1 MMGKQPG
8 SQQKLFYY
16 NISLERRVPEN
27 HILRKIKAVIDFDFI
42 YREVHNRYGYN
53 GNVSIPPPV
62 ILKMLLLLVLY
73 NVRSERELM
82 ETIPVRLDWL
92 WFLGFDL
99 ESEVPD
105 HSILS
110 KARVRWGVEAFKR
123 FFERIVRQCVAA
135 GLVDGRKL
143 FVDSSL
149 IEANASNNSV
159 VDTDGLKKYLQK
171 GYRELEQRLEEVA
184 GEKNGAANKRYIS
197 TTDPDAAVTR
207 HGEGKSKLRYKTHRG
222 VDEKEEVITTTQ
234 VTAGSVDDGEMLGAE
249 IETHEQNTGE
259 EVAVVVGDSRYGTK
273 ENYLWCAERGIR
285 AHLPN
290 LEETQRGSGRQ
301 EGIIPREAF
310 GYDPEHDQYICP
322 AGQILQKRSF
332 NKERQYYEYK
342 ASGKV
347 CAACDLHSTC
357 TRAKDGRSVKRHL
370 RQDELDRMLEIANS
384 TAAKRD
390 IKTRQHLSERSFA
403 QATRYGY
410 KRARWRGL
418 WRMQIQDFLIAA
430 IQNIQILIQKTG
442 RRVTGMAQAV
452 AAGIKTMRT
461 TGAAALF
468 FLFGFSI
475 VAKQQKIEA

>member
-8 SQQKLFYY
+8 NQQKLFYY
-16 NISLERRVPEN
+16 NISLERRVPEQ
-27 HILRKIKAVIDFDFI
+27 HLLRKIKAVIDFDFI
-42 YREVHNRYGYN
+42 YREVQDRYGYN
-53 GNVSIPPPV
+53 GNVSVPPPV

-82 ETIPVRLDWL
+82 ETIPLRLDWL

-99 ESEVPD
+99 ESEVPN
-105 HSILS
+105 HSVLS
-110 KARVRWGVEAFKR
+110 KARVRWGVEAFKG
-123 FFERIVRQCVAA
+123 FFERIVGQCVAA

-143 FVDSSL
+143 FIDSSL

-159 VDTDGLKKYLQK
+159 VDTQGLEKYLQR
-171 GYRELEQRLEEVA
+171 GYRELEQRLEEVG

-222 VDEKEEVITTTQ
+222 VDKKEEVITTTQ
-234 VTAGSVDDGEMLGAE
+234 VTAGSVDDGEMLEAVV
-249 IETHEQNTGE
+249 ETHERNTGE
-259 EVAVVVGDSRYGTK
+259 EVAVVVGDSKYGTK
-273 ENYLWCAERGIR
+273 ENYLWCAEREIT

-301 EGIIPREAF
+301 EGILPREAF
-310 GYDPEHDQYICP
+310 VYAPEHDHYICP
-322 AGQILQKRSF
+322 AGQILKKRSF
-332 NKERQYYEYK
+332 NNERQYYEYK

-347 CAACDLHSTC
+347 CAGCELHPRC
-357 TRAKDGRSVKRHL
+357 TRAKDGRSIKRHV
-370 RQDELDRMLEIANS
+370 RQDELDRMLAIANS
-384 TAAKRD
+384 VAAKRD

-403 QATRYGY
+403 RSTRYGY

-430 IQNIQILIQKTG
+430 VQNIQILIQKTD
-442 RRVTGMAQAV
+442 RRITGMAKAV
-452 AAGIKTMRT
+452 AEGIKAMRTAGIIAFR
-461 TGAAALF
+461 F
-468 FLFGFSI
+468 IFYFGF
-475 VAKQQKIEA
+475 VANNQEDKT